1 MWCAEWAD
9 RSAIS
14 TPGIQYS
21 TSRGS
26 GGDPRPVQD
35 CLREPK
41 WYSENR
47 NRNSTGECR
56 LTLNPITAFVTVSL
70 LFGTLIILAT
80 PPLRGPDETAHFLRA
95 YGVAQGDI
103 IPSVRDAE
111 SRMGVLI
118 PPRLYEGFDFFES
131 ARIKEKEAGFTYGPV
146 FQAYFSRRPAR
157 VDSDRP
163 PTFVAYAGSEGYSPV
178 AYLPQVAAALAARAL
193 DLDFVP
199 TFYLM
204 RFAGLAALT
213 GLIAYA
219 IAMVPNLAWAFLA
232 ISMLPAAIYGRS
244 VINADGSAL
253 ASAMVVTAL
262 WLRGILSPRLHMLG
276 RQSFWLMLCALTKA
290 PNLVFVLLGLMPLRG
305 MPARRWLLPALTIL
319 PATAVAVIWTFS
331 SGADTATWRM
341 VEITGQK
348 LDAFNPA
355 VKLAYLLDHPLHFP
369 TALISALHEKDPGEF
384 WRQVIGVLGLFDTVL
399 QRWVYPTV
407 SVLFLC
413 TFLARPP
420 LATAARYQVA
430 TVATITV
437 LVYIVVIYFVCYL
450 AFTPFDESTVWGVQ
464 GRYFV
469 PILPLVAIMVATVV
483 NRAPNE
489 WLSAALAISAAV
501 LSGCA
506 CIEAILRT
514 DWI

>member
-1 MWCAEWAD
+1 
-9 RSAIS
+9 
-14 TPGIQYS
+14 
-21 TSRGS
+21 
-26 GGDPRPVQD
+26 
-35 CLREPK
+35 
-41 WYSENR
+41 
-47 NRNSTGECR
+47 
-56 LTLNPITAFVTVSL
+56 L

-103 IPSVRDAE
+103 VPSVRDAE
-111 SRMGVLI
+111 SRKGVLV

-131 ARIKEKEAGFTYGPV
+131 VRIKEKEAGFSYGPV
-146 FQAYFSRRPAR
+146 FQAYFSRRPAT
-157 VDSDRP
+157 VDPDRS
-163 PTFVAYAGSEGYSPV
+163 PTFVPYAGSEGYSPV

-204 RFAGLAALT
+204 RFAGLGALT

-253 ASAMVVTAL
+253 AAAMVVTAL
-262 WLRGILSPRLHMLG
+262 WLRGILSPELHILG
-276 RQSFWLMLCALTKA
+276 RQSFWMMLCALTKA

-305 MPARRWLLPALTIL
+305 MPARRWHLLALTIL
-319 PATAVAVIWTFS
+319 PAIAVAVLWNFS
-331 SGADTATWRM
+331 SGADTAAWRM
-341 VEITGQK
+341 AEITGQN

-355 VKLAYLLDHPLHFP
+355 VKLTYLLDHPLHFP
-369 TALISALHEKDPGEF
+369 AAVISALHEKDLGEL

-407 SVLFLC
+407 SGLLLY
-413 TFLARPP
+413 TFLTRLPLPP
-420 LATAARYQVA
+420 AARYQIA
-430 TVATITV
+430 TVASITAV
-437 LVYIVVIYFVCYL
+437 AYILVVYFVCYL
-450 AFTPFDESTVWGVQ
+450 VFTPLDASTVWGVQ

-469 PILPLVAIMVATVV
+469 PILSLVAIVVATVV
-483 NRAPNE
+483 NLAPDE
-489 WLSAALAISAAV
+489 RLSAALAISAAV
-501 LSGCA
+501 LSGGA
-506 CIEAILRT
+506 SVEAILRA